1 MKSFKSLLSP
11 YRGMPREIYVVFFAR
26 MINAMGMFIFPLFT
40 LILSKKIG
48 LSPSETGFWL
58 MMMSFVFVPSS
69 ILGGKIADHLGRKKP
84 IILFEGLGALLYIV
98 CGFMPAGI
106 EQVYVILAACFLFG
120 LAEPANNAIMSD
132 LTTPENREGAF
143 SVVLHGL

>member
-1 MKSFKSLLSP
+1 MKSVKSLLSP

-69 ILGGKIADHLGRKKP
+69 ILGGKNCRSFWPQKADYP
-84 IILFEGLGALLYIV
+84 IRRLRRFVIHRLRVY
-98 CGFMPAGI
+98 AGW
-106 EQVYVILAACFLFG
+106 
-120 LAEPANNAIMSD
+120 
-132 LTTPENREGAF
+132 
-143 SVVLHGL
+143 H